1 MTEPET
7 RREPFSPRGRSLL
20 GVVAYVLV
28 PGERRRR
35 AGGHFLRAGVE
46 VLRGTRE
53 LARPERSPEGAQ
65 TVRWDQRQG
74 QGQGQGQ
81 GQRQGQRRERIE
93 IE

>member
-7 RREPFSPRGRSLL
+7 RREPLPPRGRSLL

-35 AGGHFLRAGVE
+35 AAGHFLRAGVE
-46 VLRGTRE
+46 VLRGTRA
-53 LARPERSPEGAQ
+53 LTRPERTPEGAE
-65 TVRWDQRQG
+65 TGHRGERQG
-74 QGQGQGQ
+74 E
-81 GQRQGQRRERIE
+81 RRERIE

>member
-7 RREPFSPRGRSLL
+7 RREPLPRRGRSLL

-35 AGGHFLRAGVE
+35 AAGHFRRAGFE
-46 VLRGTRE
+46 VLRGARE
-53 LARPERSPEGAQ
+53 LARPERTLEGIE
-65 TVRWDQRQG
+65 TGRRG
-74 QGQGQGQ
+74 E
-81 GQRQGQRRERIE
+81 RRERIE

>member
-7 RREPFSPRGRSLL
+7 RSEALPPRGRSLL

-35 AGGHFLRAGVE
+35 AAGHFLRAGVE

-53 LARPERSPEGAQ
+53 LARPERMPEGAE
-65 TVRWDQRQG
+65 TVRRGERKGERQG
-74 QGQGQGQ
+74 E
-81 GQRQGQRRERIE
+81 RRERIE

>member
-7 RREPFSPRGRSLL
+7 RREPLPPRGRSLL

-35 AGGHFLRAGVE
+35 AAGHFLRAGVE

-53 LARPERSPEGAQ
+53 LARPERTPEGAE
-65 TVRWDQRQG
+65 TGRRDER
-74 QGQGQGQ
+74 Q
-81 GQRQGQRRERIE
+81 GQRQGQRQGEHRERIE